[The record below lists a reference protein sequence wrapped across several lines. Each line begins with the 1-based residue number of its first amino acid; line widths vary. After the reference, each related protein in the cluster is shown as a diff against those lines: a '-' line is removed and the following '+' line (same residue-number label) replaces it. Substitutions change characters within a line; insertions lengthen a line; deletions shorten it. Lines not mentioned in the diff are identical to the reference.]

1 MPFNHYRY
9 FFNLDM
15 ISKSTGS
22 KQAHFNWLK
31 TLKSICKSEEAPKIT
46 SNDET
51 KYDCEKIQNSKD
63 FVVLDSFPV
72 QRQMEA
78 SYISLKETTIK
89 IKDEISDMKK
99 ELNALKTAQK
109 QMTF

>member
-1 MPFNHYRY
+1 
-9 FFNLDM
+9 M

-22 KQAHFNWLK
+22 KQAHFYWLK
-31 TLKSICKSEEAPKIT
+31 PLKSIFKSEEEPKIT
-46 SNDET
+46 SNVET
-51 KYDCEKIQNSKD
+51 KDDCEKSLESKD
-63 FVVLDSFPV
+63 FVVLDSFPI

-78 SYISLKETTIK
+78 NYISLKEFKT

-109 QMTF
+109 ANDILVQ